1 MTYMTYMTYKTY
13 MTYRAHKT
21 YKTHKPHKAPTSPI
35 LHPFLLIFLNK
46 GQQTF
51 YGLFF
56 RNILCD
62 ARFLF
67 V

>member
-1 MTYMTYMTYKTY
+1 MTYKTY
-13 MTYRAHKT
+13 MTYMTYRAYMTHKP
-21 YKTHKPHKAPTSPI
+21 YKPHKAPITPI
-35 LHPFLLIFLNK
+35 LHPFLLILLNK
-46 GQQTF
+46 SQQTF

>member
-1 MTYMTYMTYKTY
+1 MKNLREKEAYKTYKTY
-13 MTYRAHKT
+13 MTYKP
-21 YKTHKPHKAPTSPI
+21 YKTHKAPINPI

-46 GQQTF
+46 SQQAF
-51 YGLFF
+51 HGLFF